1 MLNRTF
7 IDLLSP
13 GYADKFLLPH
23 SCSLTITKK
32 RRRLSGCLPFLINL
46 FLLLKILYFLLIDL
60 EFGHHFNLQVNFP

>member
-1 MLNRTF
+1 MLSVATQANFSFPTPAA
-7 IDLLSP
+7 LQSQ
-13 GYADKFLLPH
+13 
-23 SCSLTITKK
+23 KK